1 VSAAKLL
8 SMNKIAFSCALA
20 QGSARRLACALPSWS
35 IEMRIIE
42 AITIYLAAGAPFG
55 VSYYLQRKP
64 RKRGASSFLKAT
76 AAALLW
82 PLSAATIF
90 LTRRRRLTMSV
101 TSDHDPAHGSEP
113 DALRIEQARRQ
124 LIGALYKVEGL
135 ARAVS
140 EKEGKRI
147 ELVAYTVRE
156 SVEKY
161 TGLMLNSF
169 AVSTDEAPT
178 AREMELCRISGR
190 RGADLLLAGRC
201 IHRRN
206 VARLLAHRERAR
218 TNLLHALAEVRELS
232 PADSDATAQKKFAA
246 ARHTSVAI
254 LRFYAHAINL
264 LSLLEDEAAARV
276 TARLLDAECSRLRRL
291 ENSDSKRA
299 LEEAALVSAAGE
311 EEECKPHIPPLAFIG
326 PSRTETLPQG

>member
-1 VSAAKLL
+1 
-8 SMNKIAFSCALA
+8 MCIAI
-20 QGSARRLACALPSWS
+20 PS
-35 IEMRIIE
+35 IAMRMIE

-64 RKRGASSFLKAT
+64 RKRSASSFLKAT

-90 LTRRRRLTMSV
+90 LARRRRLTISAMS
-101 TSDHDPAHGSEP
+101 DDDPAHGSEP
-113 DALRIEQARRQ
+113 DAQRIEQARRR
-124 LIGALYKVEGL
+124 LIGALYKVEEL
-135 ARAVS
+135 ARAAS
-140 EKEGKRI
+140 AKEGKRI

-156 SVEKY
+156 SIEKY

-169 AVSTDEAPT
+169 SASTDAAP
-178 AREMELCRISGR
+178 AEREMELCRISGR
-190 RGADLLLAGRC
+190 KGADLLLAGRC

-232 PADSDATAQKKFAA
+232 PSDDAVTAQRNLSA
-246 ARHTSVAI
+246 ARHASVAI

-264 LSLLEDEAAARV
+264 LSLLEDERAARV
-276 TARLLDAECSRLRRL
+276 TARLLDAECARLRRL
-291 ENSDSKRA
+291 ENSADRNSA
-299 LEEAALVSAAGE
+299 PEEAMTARAAGE

-326 PSRTETLPQG
+326 PSRTGTLPQG

>member
-1 VSAAKLL
+1 
-8 SMNKIAFSCALA
+8 MNKIRSRALA
-20 QGSARRLACALPSWS
+20 GSSFARRLACALPSRS
-35 IEMRIIE
+35 IAMRMIE

-64 RKRGASSFLKAT
+64 RKRSASSFLKAT

-90 LTRRRRLTMSV
+90 LARHRRLTISAER
-101 TSDHDPAHGSEP
+101 DHDPAHGSEP
-113 DALRIEQARRQ
+113 DAQKIEQARRQ
-124 LIGALYKVEGL
+124 LIGALYKVEEL
-135 ARAVS
+135 ARAAS

-161 TGLMLNSF
+161 TGLMAASF
-169 AVSTDEAPT
+169 AVSTDEAPA

-206 VARLLAHRERAR
+206 VTRLLAHRERAR

-232 PADSDATAQKKFAA
+232 PSDDAIAQRNRAA
-246 ARHTSVAI
+246 ARHASVAI
-254 LRFYAHAINL
+254 LRFYVHAINL
-264 LSLLEDEAAARV
+264 LSLLEDEMAARAV
-276 TARLLDAECSRLRRL
+276 TRLLDAECARLRRM
-291 ENSDSKRA
+291 ESSDRA
-299 LEEAALVSAAGE
+299 LEEAAMASAAG

>member
-1 VSAAKLL
+1 
-8 SMNKIAFSCALA
+8 MCIAI
-20 QGSARRLACALPSWS
+20 PS
-35 IEMRIIE
+35 IAMRMIE

-64 RKRGASSFLKAT
+64 RNASASSFLKAT

-90 LTRRRRLTMSV
+90 LARRRRLTISAA
-101 TSDHDPAHGSEP
+101 SDHDPAPGSEP
-113 DALRIEQARRQ
+113 DALRIEQARRR
-124 LIGALYKVEGL
+124 LIGALYKVEEL
-135 ARAVS
+135 ARAAS

-161 TGLMLNSF
+161 TGLMAASF

-206 VARLLAHRERAR
+206 VTRLLAHRERAR
-218 TNLLHALAEVRELS
+218 TNMLHALAEVREQCPS
-232 PADSDATAQKKFAA
+232 DDDATAQRNRAA
-246 ARHTSVAI
+246 ARHTSVAV
-254 LRFYAHAINL
+254 LRFYAHAVNL
-264 LSLLEDEAAARV
+264 LSLLEDEMAARAV
-276 TARLLDAECSRLRRL
+276 TRLLDAECARLRRL
-291 ENSDSKRA
+291 ESSADRDKA
-299 LEEAALVSAAGE
+299 LEEAMMASAAG
-311 EEECKPHIPPLAFIG
+311 EEECKPHIPHLAFIG
-326 PSRTETLPQG
+326 PSRTGTLPQG